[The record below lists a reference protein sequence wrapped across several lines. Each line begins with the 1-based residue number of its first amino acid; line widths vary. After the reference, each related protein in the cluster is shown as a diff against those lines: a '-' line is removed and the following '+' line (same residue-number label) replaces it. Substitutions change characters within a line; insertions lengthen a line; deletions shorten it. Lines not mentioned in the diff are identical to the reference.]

1 MKVLECST
9 KGDKR
14 FSALTA
20 KVMVK
25 VNGEEKFDSIEVHYQ
40 NAKEYLDEFGNFVKP
55 KDWKEAKHW
64 QHKRRKPVRLN
75 INGIILPLDFL
86 SQYYKTLWVKYLD
99 ANPSLVEYAKQ
110 FDDFT
115 DVFRTETTMNCQA
128 DVIKQYVKEGR
139 GTLLHDCQPLI
150 KALRGVFVQEVI
162 GDLLKAKELVIG
174 HQVNCMGIMGG
185 GLAKLIKEKY
195 GQAFKEYS
203 LICKAGQKSRSL
215 MGHCQLVEIKEDV
228 VMEGDELFVYPE
240 NEGKLVKIVAN
251 LFGQHEI
258 GTDQKR
264 TEEIH
269 LQKALEVM
277 KATAMERGYSCAL
290 PYELGSRLGG
300 GDWNEILGII
310 QKVFSDYPV
319 TIYRLPNA

>member
-14 FSALTA
+14 FSALNA
-20 KVMVK
+20 KVLVK
-25 VNGEEKFDSIEVHYQ
+25 VNGIELFDSIEVHYQ
-40 NAKEYLDEFGNFVKP
+40 NAKEYLNEFGDFVKA

-64 QHKRRKPVRLN
+64 QHKRQKPVRLN
-75 INGIILPLDFL
+75 INGVILPLEYL

-99 ANPSLVEYAKQ
+99 ANPSLVDYAKQ

-115 DVFRTETTMNCQA
+115 DFYRTEQTMNCQA

-139 GTLLHDCQPLI
+139 NSVLLDCQPFLH
-150 KALRGVFVQEVI
+150 ALKGVYVREVI
-162 GDLLKAKELVIG
+162 GDLLEANEMIIG
-174 HQVNCMGIMGG
+174 HQVNCLGIMGG
-185 GLAKLIKEKY
+185 GLAKLIKDKY
-195 GQAFKEYS
+195 PSVFKEYAT
-203 LICKAGQKSRSL
+203 LCKIGQKGRSL
-215 MGHCQLVEIKEDV
+215 MGYCQLVEVKEDIV
-228 VMEGDELFVYPE
+228 EEDDTLLVYPE
-240 NEGKLVKIVAN
+240 NEGKLVKVIAN

-264 TEEIH
+264 TEEEF
-269 LQKALEVM
+269 LRKALEVM
-277 KATAMERGYSCAL
+277 KTKAMEKGYSCAL

-300 GDWNEILGII
+300 GNWKEILQII
-310 QKVFSDYPV
+310 HEVFHDYPV